1 MGRSSSLSRRRL
13 SRGVLS
19 RTRVQALRRRADT
32 GRVPYAAFHP
42 DAHLVRRPT
51 REALDALAASP
62 PSGLLLQD
70 YPFESFEPLR
80 AFARLE
86 ILKIQGAKA
95 LASLAGLEALT
106 SLRVLVVAPGPERD
120 VREIDSFAPLRSLR
134 TLERLVLY
142 AMRARAGDHAPIEA
156 MTWLRELEL
165 TGPDLDVDRCARLA
179 ARLPDTSG
187 RCLQPFTAIPGV
199 GFCKRCSGRTV
210 LLTGAPP
217 RARAWLCPA
226 CNEKK
231 LAEHV
236 ARFEAAKR
244 AAAGT

>member
-1 MGRSSSLSRRRL
+1 
-13 SRGVLS
+13 
-19 RTRVQALRRRADT
+19 
-32 GRVPYAAFHP
+32 VPYAAFHP
-42 DAHLVRRPT
+42 DAQPVRRPT

-70 YPFESFEPLR
+70 YPFASFEPLR
-80 AFARLE
+80 AFASLE
-86 ILKIQGAKA
+86 ILKVQGAKA
-95 LASLAGLEALT
+95 LASLAGLEALG

-120 VREIDSFAPLRSLR
+120 VREVDSFVPLRSLR

-142 AMRARAGDHAPIEA
+142 AMRARDRDPSPIEA

-165 TGPDLDVDRCARLA
+165 TGPDLDVERCARLA

-236 ARFEAAKR
+236 ARFAAAKR
-244 AAAGT
+244 AASGS